1 MGKHT
6 NFIEYPYKCIS
17 NNDKNYLKRHSFMY
31 DHKLGEYL
39 LDPLVE
45 CAATFLHTNTQE
57 IRRDLRD
64 YVRKMYG
71 NATNNFFPSNC
82 CWYKYPNIE
91 IDRSTNER
99 PFISMGS
106 AVYR

>member
-1 MGKHT
+1 M
-6 NFIEYPYKCIS
+6 IC
-17 NNDKNYLKRHSFMY
+17 KNPASWYTLY
-31 DHKLGEYL
+31 Q
-39 LDPLVE
+39 VE

-71 NATNNFFPSNC
+71 NATNNFFPSNG